1 MPLYLR
7 IDVYGLVPHHIS
19 KHTAKRLRRPLELD
33 HLPRELV
40 DPARHAGITPEDL
53 GLYLLDVVAQTFD
66 YGSVVVYDTVHDG
79 VQDRLGST
87 TQVLRFCL
95 PLLAYP
101 AQFRRLAVPHA
112 HYDVFSHNDVD
123 FA

>member
-7 IDVYGLVPHHIS
+7 IDVDGLVPHHIS

-53 GLYLLDVVAQTFD
+53 GLYLLDVVPETFD

-79 VQDRLGST
+79 VQDRLWSAA
-87 TQVLRFCL
+87 QVLGIGL
-95 PLLAYP
+95 QLLAHSS
-101 AQFRRLAVPHA
+101 QIRRLAVA
-112 HYDVFSHNDVD
+112 HGHHKVFSHK
-123 FA
+123 